1 MNLIF
6 FGNPVALWAQV
17 ARMGIEAQMV
27 IAMRTAAMMGFLPQ
41 APGENTRMVKEK
53 HDAAS
58 EAMMAGI
65 RAASRG
71 ERADRVLAA
80 CLKPYRRR
88 TMANAK
94 RLTRALTK

>member
-1 MNLIF
+1 MNPIYI
-6 FGNPVALWAQV
+6 GNSVALWAQF
-17 ARMGIEAQMV
+17 ARMAIEAQMV
-27 IAMRTAAMMGFLPQ
+27 IAMRTAALMGFLPQ
-41 APGENTRMVKEK
+41 APGENSRMVKEK
-53 HDAAS
+53 QDAAS
-58 EAMMAGI
+58 EAMWAAI

-71 ERADRVLAA
+71 ERADKVLAA